1 MSVDSLVKK
10 AYENWN
16 QVVEYDGKVLNSLAN
31 AKTGARSIA
40 PPPMMNHNNYVTEQ
54 QYITPKNRP
63 QYVSAE
69 PNQHLKMKNN
79 HSLASE
85 LSEYPFGKSDNQMFG
100 TASNNSQLSLS
111 SSMGYMASENP
122 AVEGS
127 YFPGDWSRQRSG
139 QGLEDIVAEEIRL
152 RSSEMLE
159 GDDMQRLLKT
169 INAGFGHPNEGC
181 YSYSLQYEPH
191 QMYQTF
197 GEDHGKSSGKA
208 VVGWLKLKAAL
219 RWGIFIRKK
228 AAERRAQLTE
238 LN

>member
-16 QVVEYDGKVLNSLAN
+16 QVVEYDGKVLSSFTNSKNGSRTA
-31 AKTGARSIA
+31 A
-40 PPPMMNHNNYVTEQ
+40 PPTIQHHNNHVTEQ
-54 QYITPKNRP
+54 QYMSPKNNRL
-63 QYVSAE
+63 QYVSPE
-69 PNQHLKMKNN
+69 SNQHFQIQNSN
-79 HSLASE
+79 SYATD
-85 LSEYPFGKSDNQMFG
+85 LSVFGKNDSQILG
-100 TASNNSQLSLS
+100 KASNDSQLALTG
-111 SSMGYMASENP
+111 SMNYMASQTP
-122 AVEGS
+122 SVEAA

-159 GDDMQRLLKT
+159 SDDMQRLLKT
-169 INAGFGHPNEGC
+169 INVGFGHPNENC
-181 YSYSLQYEPH
+181 YSYSLQYEP
-191 QMYQTF
+191 QTYQPFNGDQT
-197 GEDHGKSSGKA
+197 KTSGKA

-219 RWGIFIRKK
+219 RWGIFIRRK

>member
-16 QVVEYDGKVLNSLAN
+16 QVVEYDGKVLRSLPKN
-31 AKTGARSIA
+31 GSKTVG
-40 PPPMMNHNNYVTEQ
+40 PPTMHHKNYVPER
-54 QYITPKNRP
+54 QYIPPKNRL
-63 QYVSAE
+63 QYVSADT
-69 PNQHLKMKNN
+69 NQHLQIQNN
-79 HSLASE
+79 HSLATD
-85 LSEYPFGKSDNQMFG
+85 LSAFGKTHDQMLG
-100 TASNNSQLSLS
+100 TPSNDSQLTLS
-111 SSMGYMASENP
+111 GHMGYIASENP
-122 AVEGS
+122 VVEGT
-127 YFPGDWSRQRSG
+127 YFPGDWSRARNG

-159 GDDMQRLLKT
+159 SDDMQRLLKT
-169 INAGFGHPNEGC
+169 INVGFGHPNDGC

-191 QMYQTF
+191 MYQTF
-197 GEDHGKSSGKA
+197 NEDHGKTSGKA

-219 RWGIFIRKK
+219 RWGIFIRKR